1 MSGAK
6 GQKTASERSN
16 WQTSRRERINYY
28 IGDLGRTLE
37 GYIVTAFMTLFL
49 LFQGIDLVRISA
61 AILIVKVIDACDDM
75 VFGFFIDKLN
85 IQNSRVLGKLAGEGK
100 YLPWYR
106 ATFFL
111 FPIFTVLFF
120 LMPKNIPDFA
130 KTAWFMVT
138 YLLYDFSYTLV
149 EVPMNSMIVSLTD
162 NTGERSH
169 LLQTKG
175 ILSGIGTVAAGI
187 VWMALVSEH
196 VGLSMRAVALVSSVI
211 FFFMMLPLASGV
223 KEHNVELKNAKDE
236 SATQSY
242 TFRDMLDCIKTNKYM
257 AIILLS
263 MLIYGGLQT
272 GASLGT
278 YASYY
283 LYGDSLILVV
293 PIAIAFFPQLIAQL
307 NTDKLCKKFGKK
319 RVYMFCGLLAAV
331 LYGMIYFFGYHN
343 FFMVT
348 LLLVLQAA
356 PGNVANIAKTF
367 FTPDTIEYTR
377 YKTGKDCS
385 GIFFSLTAFINKL
398 TTSVASSLGIFLLG
412 LSTWITVQADSFED
426 LTRLNVVQPQSALDA
441 LWVIYMLIPAIGTL
455 LGVVIMAFYDL
466 KDEDAALMA
475 KCNAGEISRAECEAK
490 LSERY

>member
-1 MSGAK
+1 MATRQKSKKTTELSFGIKIGAMMAAA
-6 GQKTASERSN
+6 ASAVA
-16 WQTSRRERINYY
+16 T
-28 IGDLGRTLE
+28 
-37 GYIVTAFMTLFL
+37 GYIPSYINLYYTDTIGMSIGTIGLIIMITKITDGISDIIMGMIIDRTNTKLGKARPWLLAGAFGLAATMML
-49 LFQGIDLVRISA
+49 LFG
-61 AILIVKVIDACDDM
+61 C
-75 VFGFFIDKLN
+75 
-85 IQNSRVLGKLAGEGK
+85 
-100 YLPWYR
+100 P
-106 ATFFL
+106 
-111 FPIFTVLFF
+111 
-120 LMPKNIPDFA
+120 A
-130 KTAWFMVT
+130 KF
-138 YLLYDFSYTLV
+138 
-149 EVPMNSMIVSLTD
+149 
-162 NTGERSH
+162 
-169 LLQTKG
+169 
-175 ILSGIGTVAAGI
+175 
-187 VWMALVSEH
+187 
-196 VGLSMRAVALVSSVI
+196 
-211 FFFMMLPLASGV
+211 
-223 KEHNVELKNAKDE
+223 
-236 SATQSY
+236 
-242 TFRDMLDCIKTNKYM
+242 
-257 AIILLS
+257 S

-319 RVYMFCGLLAAV
+319 RVYMSCGLLAAV

-343 FFMVT
+343 FFIITV
-348 LLLVLQAA
+348 LLVLQAA

-412 LSTWITVQADSFED
+412 LTTWVTVQADSFED